1 MEEKM
6 FNELLESLGQAKA
19 IMKGKMKPGRVFKYN
34 EPDVQAIRK
43 KFNLSQSE
51 FATLLGISIGTLRKW
66 EQGRN
71 KPGGPERLLLM
82 LAAKHP
88 ETIMDTYLFAEE
100 MNKNR
105 AREVSSSML

>member
-6 FNELLESLGQAKA
+6 FDELLESLRQAKA

-43 KFNLSQSE
+43 KFNLSQAD
-51 FATLLGISIGTLRKW
+51 FATLLGVSIGTLRQW
-66 EQGRN
+66 EQGRK

-82 LAAKHP
+82 VAAKHP
-88 ETIMDTYLFAEE
+88 EVIMDTHLFAESGE
-100 MNKNR
+100 K
-105 AREVSSSML
+105 AAVSRV